1 MSIIIPANTLA
12 AGGFDVDNSLRFEK
26 GSSDSLTRT
35 FADDGNN
42 DKFTFSG
49 WFKRGEIGVEH
60 RLFSSHNTGSPAG
73 YASMQFHTSDD
84 LIIFNYDGNNNLQY
98 HRTDRKFRDL
108 SAWYHIVIAYD
119 TTQGTASN
127 RFKLYINGVQETSF
141 STATYPDQNTDM
153 YYNNNVIHYVGA
165 GDSANGANFLSGY
178 VSEVCLVDNA
188 QLAADSFGEF
198 DEDSNIWKPIKVSGL
213 TFGNTGFYLE
223 YKQAGTGTN
232 ASGMGADTSGNTN
245 HFAVNNLTAVD
256 QTVDTCTN
264 NFSTINALDNFYF
277 GGTLSEGNVKVLS
290 IAGVESYITNTIPV
304 ATGKWYWEIKITASG
319 SGKEFVGIVDK
330 VSTNTNFTPYSDNTQ
345 AISYYGSNG
354 HAKAGSGSSNSSYG
368 DTFGAG
374 DIIGVAMDLDNNK
387 LYFSKNGTFQ
397 DSGDPTSGSTGT
409 GALAIPATPHDGV
422 YYAQFANI
430 HNTASTFEANFGNP
444 SFTGTDQAD
453 GNGFG
458 SFEYAVP
465 SGYFALCTKNL
476 ASNG

>member
-1 MSIIIPANTLA
+1 MVTVLGANSVT
-12 AGGFDVDNSLRFEK
+12 GGYEVENSLRFEK

-49 WFKRGEIGVEH
+49 WFKRSEIGVEH

-84 LIIFNYDGNNNLQY
+84 LIIFNYDGNNNLQF

-198 DEDSNIWKPIKVSGL
+198 DSSSGIWKPIDVSGL
-213 TFGNTGFYLE
+213 TFGDNGFYLE
-223 YKQAGTGTN
+223 FKQVGTSQN
-232 ASGMGADTSGNTN
+232 SSGLGADTSGNDN

-256 QTVDTCTN
+256 QSIDTCTN
-264 NFSTINALDNFYF
+264 NFCTPNPLYPQS
-277 GGTLSEGNVKVLS
+277 GGGIAFSEGNLKTVYTS
-290 IAGVESYITNTIPV
+290 YTQSPNGTIGAG
-304 ATGKWYWEIKITASG
+304 AGKWYYEVKMGGTHARFGWCESHCPQGDLDSSSTFPAYAVYSNG
-319 SGKEFVGIVDK
+319 SNGLRVYKNV
-330 VSTNTNFTPYSDNTQ
+330 TNRSYSDNSGYTSFSSGKTLGI
-345 AISYYGSNG
+345 AFDIDNG
-354 HAKAGSGSSNSSYG
+354 
-368 DTFGAG
+368 
-374 DIIGVAMDLDNNK
+374 K
-387 LYFSKNGTFQ
+387 LYAHLNGTYYN
-397 DSGDPTSGSTGT
+397 SGDPAGGS
-409 GALAIPATPHDGV
+409 GALITGIT
-422 YYAQFANI
+422 AQEGGLFLPYLNCGT
-430 HNTASTFEANFGNP
+430 NSSRTFEFNFGSPPYAISSSN
-444 SFTGTDQAD
+444 AD
-453 GNGFG
+453 GDGYGN
-458 SFEYAVP
+458 FEYAVP
-465 SGYFALCTKNL
+465 SGFFSINTKNL
-476 ASNG
+476 AEYG